1 MMVDGRRWSG
11 RWLAVATAPIQRIR
25 TVKHAGLTV
34 KRIGRGRQW
43 VGLDVDLDLTRR
55 DGLVEGTVPLP

>member
-1 MMVDGRRWSG
+1 MMVDGCRWPD

-34 KRIGRGRQW
+34 ERTGRSRQW
-43 VGLDVDLDLTRR
+43 SVWMLILI
-55 DGLVEGTVPLP
+55 